1 MIGGS
6 KVKIIAGEWLKLS
19 LKQKHDLLKNNIK
32 KEQ

>member
-6 KVKIIAGEWLKLS
+6 KMKIIAGEWLKLS
-19 LKQKHDLLKNNIK
+19 LFQKQDLLKNHIK